1 MESKAEETHS
11 ICDFYMLT
19 ERDIIDKIIACLNLA
34 FSIPAIMGNLLILF
48 AIRRTSSM
56 GLPSKVLLGSLAFSD
71 FCVGLIVHP
80 SFALYKVL
88 THNLARCIIG
98 LVYDFTSGQLSL
110 ASLLT
115 MVFISLDKFMALHLK
130 MRYRTVVTSK
140 RSIALV
146 AITWTLSLP
155 WSASYLFTPRLY
167 FVLVLI
173 IIPFSFLVTSI
184 VFAKIYSTL
193 RRQQDRLSVQSRETR
208 SPASLLAVSR
218 YKKSVTNMLYVYCA
232 LLAAYLPTWIV
243 LLIRIIDGKTTKML
257 QHASELALVIVLI
270 NSTVNPGLYLWRIKE
285 LRQASSDLLRR
296 IFSTRREM
304 IVNGSSKSSRV
315 SEGFSTEPKIQ
326 LVEIGLENCGMDERV
341 HKGLVTN
348 RNATVLTTHF

>member
-1 MESKAEETHS
+1 
-11 ICDFYMLT
+11 
-19 ERDIIDKIIACLNLA
+19 
-34 FSIPAIMGNLLILF
+34 
-48 AIRRTSSM
+48 
-56 GLPSKVLLGSLAFSD
+56 
-71 FCVGLIVHP
+71 
-80 SFALYKVL
+80 
-88 THNLARCIIG
+88 
-98 LVYDFTSGQLSL
+98 
-110 ASLLT
+110 

-285 LRQASSDLLRR
+285 LRRASSDLLRR